1 MAASLMTKF
10 NEITAD
16 EFDYLVLES
25 VEFDISAETVRVNII
40 YPEPKE
46 QIVRA
51 NADRIRDA
59 VIDALKSKAAVVV
72 KLTKSHFD
80 EGFFVSKLIAFFE
93 QMPSIAPYVFAD
105 NIEIAKNAEYD
116 YSVRLGLDSD
126 VYGLAVSR
134 DVTDEVKRMLAASY
148 CERISFEIY
157 PIETKNKKDYIE
169 IAEEELRNYVYETD
183 GGHFIIPQN
192 VEELVG
198 KIIYDRAGYI
208 SDVKREMT
216 GAVYCGKVSEF
227 TECEKKPKD
236 GEENE
241 PRKKFYK
248 FTLTDPTGSMKC
260 LYFPRK
266 KDTESNIINLHDG
279 KEVVVK
285 GSIKEN
291 KFRGQTTYDMFV
303 NAVSLCTLPENIE
316 IEKNEYHAASE
327 YKCVSPEPYVEL
339 RQANMFDIAKPVSPW
354 LMGKTFCV
362 FDVETT
368 GLDTSTCKIIELA
381 AVKVIDG
388 KIMETFSTFINP
400 HEPISEKTTSLTSI
414 TDADVENAPDSG
426 DVLKDFFKF
435 SENTTLVGHNVNFD
449 IGFINAEAKAI
460 GLYFENPQMDTL
472 EISKRYLK
480 GLHNY
485 KLGTVI
491 KYLGVEN
498 EHAHRAIFD
507 TIATAK
513 AFIKLADYM

>member
-1 MAASLMTKF
+1 M
-10 NEITAD
+10 
-16 EFDYLVLES
+16 
-25 VEFDISAETVRVNII
+25 
-40 YPEPKE
+40 
-46 QIVRA
+46 
-51 NADRIRDA
+51 
-59 VIDALKSKAAVVV
+59 
-72 KLTKSHFD
+72 
-80 EGFFVSKLIAFFE
+80 
-93 QMPSIAPYVFAD
+93 
-105 NIEIAKNAEYD
+105 
-116 YSVRLGLDSD
+116 
-126 VYGLAVSR
+126 
-134 DVTDEVKRMLAASY
+134 
-148 CERISFEIY
+148 
-157 PIETKNKKDYIE
+157 
-169 IAEEELRNYVYETD
+169 
-183 GGHFIIPQN
+183 
-192 VEELVG
+192 
-198 KIIYDRAGYI
+198 
-208 SDVKREMT
+208 
-216 GAVYCGKVSEF
+216 
-227 TECEKKPKD
+227 
-236 GEENE
+236 
-241 PRKKFYK
+241 
-248 FTLTDPTGSMKC
+248 
-260 LYFPRK
+260 
-266 KDTESNIINLHDG
+266 
-279 KEVVVK
+279 
-285 GSIKEN
+285 
-291 KFRGQTTYDMFV
+291 
-303 NAVSLCTLPENIE
+303 
-316 IEKNEYHAASE
+316 
-327 YKCVSPEPYVEL
+327 
-339 RQANMFDIAKPVSPW
+339 
-354 LMGKTFCV
+354 